1 MSADLA
7 KRSNASREDDGKGR
21 HDPEKGRRKEARR
34 RAHRAARGVEGG
46 GGGGVGPFEFVGQ
59 ILGTHAR
66 PKSCDVESRRVSSA
80 HCPNANI
87 FFLFQVRI
95 KEGEREQKK
104 ARLWSLEGR
113 ERIYGREN
121 NYGIGMQGKSNHRQG
136 QMSRERSEARNA
148 CRVVRE
154 GDKEGV

>member
-66 PKSCDVESRRVSSA
+66 PKSCDVESRRGSSA
-80 HCPNANI
+80 HCPAANFF
-87 FFLFQVRI
+87 FFL
-95 KEGEREQKK
+95 
-104 ARLWSLEGR
+104 LEDQIRGR
-113 ERIYGREN
+113 ERESKKGASMEP
-121 NYGIGMQGKSNHRQG
+121 
-136 QMSRERSEARNA
+136 
-148 CRVVRE
+148 
-154 GDKEGV
+154 